1 MRVYPGE
8 QVDSDYFVKQHLVA
22 QRCLSCG
29 NARRAVVLVRGGE
42 PAVVSRFAGTES
54 VAVSRPVRFIGM
66 DLAGCYFM
74 LDGVRAGAAMR
85 SCGWITQ

>member
-22 QRCLSCG
+22 RRCLSCS

-42 PAVVSRFAGTES
+42 SAVVSRFAGTES

-85 SCGWITQ
+85 SCG